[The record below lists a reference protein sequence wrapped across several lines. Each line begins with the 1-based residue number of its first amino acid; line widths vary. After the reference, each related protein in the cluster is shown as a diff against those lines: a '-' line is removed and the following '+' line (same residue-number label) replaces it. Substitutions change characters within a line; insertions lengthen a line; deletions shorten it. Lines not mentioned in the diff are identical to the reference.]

1 MNNLGGV
8 YAERVLGVGRRTWSG
23 AFVACEAA
31 LEVFTRDESPI
42 EWARTTNNLGNAY
55 RHRSTA
61 GEVADLNVPWRA
73 TARRWRFEPS
83 AVMKMPRWS
92 RYSAISAARS
102 SN

>member
-1 MNNLGGV
+1 M

-23 AFVACEAA
+23 RSSPEAA

-61 GEVADLNVPWRA
+61 GEVADLERA
-73 TARRWRFEPS
+73 LACYRQAL
-83 AVMKMPRWS
+83 AVRGLL
-92 RYSAISAARS
+92 R
-102 SN
+102 